1 VNIVGTLLSEGEI
14 VMKTA
19 LILAAVAGLGMATTA
34 PAEAR
39 EIYPA
44 GACSANGSYCYVDGP
59 GYYGQYYGPGYAY
72 YGGPVYVGPGPW
84 YPFPHY
90 RTIHR

>member
-1 VNIVGTLLSEGEI
+1 MALSEGQI
-14 VMKTA
+14 MMKTA
-19 LILAAVAGLGMATTA
+19 LMLAAVAGLGMATIA

-39 EIYPA
+39 AIYP
-44 GACSANGSYCYVDGP
+44 GACNANGSYCYENGP
-59 GYYGQYYGPGYAY
+59 GYYGQYYGLNYAY
-72 YGGPVYVGPGPW
+72 YGGPVYTGSGPW